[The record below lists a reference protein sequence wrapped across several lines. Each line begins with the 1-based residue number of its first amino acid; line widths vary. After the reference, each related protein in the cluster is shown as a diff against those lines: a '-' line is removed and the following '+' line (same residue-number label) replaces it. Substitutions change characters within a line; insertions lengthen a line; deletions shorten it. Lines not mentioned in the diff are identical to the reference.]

1 MVQTFRVFCG
11 TYNVNGQSP
20 NRDVR
25 DWLVPPDSTDT
36 EPPDLYAVGFQV
48 NIFVFMLLPC
58 HESKKYFQEV
68 RVRDK
73 DLFDSSF

>member
-48 NIFVFMLLPC
+48 NIFVFMLLP
-58 HESKKYFQEV
+58 
-68 RVRDK
+68 
-73 DLFDSSF
+73 